1 VYIVTSGVVQCEYDP
16 ALAAGTSTSAT
27 PASHAARTGAAAA
40 AVERQSAPTAAPTA
54 APSAAPTAAP
64 SAAPSADAPSVR
76 VVATLG
82 SGDHFGATAVL

>member
-16 ALAAGTSTSAT
+16 ALAAGTSTST
-27 PASHAARTGAAAA
+27 SPASHAARTGAAAA
-40 AVERQSAPTAAPTA
+40 AVERHSAPTAAPT
-54 APSAAPTAAP
+54 
-64 SAAPSADAPSVR
+64 AAPSADAPSVR